1 MVRKKS
7 INSRNIY
14 RLKLAELSIGLDVE
28 VRRKEELKMSLGLTD
43 QPVGNTVFLFPVSLL
58 HSLHDQNRQLRT

>member
-14 RLKLAELSIGLDVE
+14 RLKLAELGIGLDVE
-28 VRRKEELKMSLGLTD
+28 VRRKEELKMSSGHTD

-58 HSLHDQNRQLRT
+58 YSYMIRTDS